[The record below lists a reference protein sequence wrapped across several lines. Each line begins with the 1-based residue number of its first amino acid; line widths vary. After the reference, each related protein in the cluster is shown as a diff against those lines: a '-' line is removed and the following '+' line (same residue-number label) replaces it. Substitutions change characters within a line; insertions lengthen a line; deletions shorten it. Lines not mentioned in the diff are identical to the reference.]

1 MKKTFTFLL
10 LGLVLIGT
18 PVLAQKGV
26 KKIYVAHVN
35 NSDTTITKR
44 DRDEI
49 TFQAKS
55 TIKNLEELLVLV
67 TSTIPTENQLD
78 KSIKESY
85 LITTPPNSSQ
95 IFYNDGIVI
104 EDDIDPR
111 HTSSQTTADLP
122 VDRYLKN
129 LALFYSKSDEET
141 IKFSRIITSTLIEG
155 KAFPYVKVFFT
166 STFTGKYTD
175 PNNQTDVA
183 YQPLQ
188 RVAELRVEK
197 VDGKWR
203 TLIVR
208 LGFPKP
214 GEGLTISETKPVI
227 SPGRVPA
234 KPVAGKEFLYRSTDN
249 TSDSISA
256 KWDKNWLTVIRST
269 TDKVPLGSYQYR
281 KIDNTSQA
289 FVSITLTNNDKLLAF
304 RQTNGSS
311 LAFGQVVPSKRLV
324 AWLQIVA
331 GTAALGASYVGY
343 SSLQRSYNDYTSKL
357 TSLNAEYAVWQTL
370 SQQPG
375 DSPAKPMSF
384 TSYAQPGI
392 YGVYGGGL
400 VGSGLIVNGI
410 RQLLKS
416 GR

>member
-1 MKKTFTFLL
+1 MKKNFTFLL
-10 LGLVLIGT
+10 LGLVLIGM

-35 NSDTTITKR
+35 DSDTTITKLE
-44 DRDEI
+44 RDEI

-55 TIKNLEELLVLV
+55 TIKNLEELLVLI

-85 LITTPPNSSQ
+85 LIAPPPNSSQ

-111 HTSSQTTADLP
+111 HTSSQTAADLP
-122 VDRYLKN
+122 VDRYLRN

-141 IKFSRIITSTLIEG
+141 IKFSQVITSTLIEG
-155 KAFPYVKVFFT
+155 KDFHYVKVFFT
-166 STFTGKYTD
+166 STFTGKYTA
-175 PNNQTDVA
+175 PNNQTDVT
-183 YQPLQ
+183 YRPLQ

-197 VDGKWR
+197 IDGKWR
-203 TLIVR
+203 TFIVR

-227 SPGRVPA
+227 SPGRAPA
-234 KPVAGKEFLYRSTDN
+234 KPVTGKLFLYRSKDN
-249 TSDSISA
+249 ASDSISA
-256 KWDKNWLTVIRST
+256 KWDKNWLTVVHST
-269 TDKVPLGSYQYR
+269 TDKIPLGSYQYR

-289 FVSITLTNNDKLLAF
+289 FVSITLTEKDRKLAF
-304 RQTNGSS
+304 RQTNGTR
-311 LAFGQVVPSKRLV
+311 LGFERLVPSRRLI